1 MQEVAPKR
9 RGRSAEPKSPT
20 DGFFP
25 TEPIPADEALAA
37 GVSGAVRGVP
47 AAPSLNVALAPTLA
61 SLGAVTLLPPCL
73 RASST
78 APRRRCTDC
87 VWLRALLI
95 SVTGYLTETDLDV
108 GQLMLKHDL
117 SPDAVTDV
125 LEVIQ
130 HAVERGRADDEPF
143 ALSHKA
149 LKPRIGSVREL
160 VSDVGS
166 KYKPT
171 AASVSLRTL
180 TGVALLART
189 LVCAPAGVSV

>member
-1 MQEVAPKR
+1 MSCFVECCHNSYARVLWRCVPCCLLACARHPRPRVVAALTAC
-9 RGRSAEPKSPT
+9 GCVLQ
-20 DGFFP
+20 
-25 TEPIPADEALAA
+25 IPA
-37 GVSGAVRGVP
+37 
-47 AAPSLNVALAPTLA
+47 
-61 SLGAVTLLPPCL
+61 
-73 RASST
+73 
-78 APRRRCTDC
+78 
-87 VWLRALLI
+87 
-95 SVTGYLTETDLDV
+95 TGYLTETDLDV

-180 TGVALLART
+180 TCVTVLART
-189 LVCAPAGVSV
+189 LLRAPAGVSV